1 MPVAGIDI
9 GGTTTKLALVGPDG
23 KIEGLRTIPTAPG
36 HAPEFVSRLGAAFH
50 EAKWPAE
57 RVGVAVAGFV
67 SGAHDAVAY
76 NPNLPWLEHFP
87 LRTSLE
93 QALGLPVMLEADSNA
108 ATLAEWR
115 WGAGRSSDRFLCLT
129 AGTGLGGG
137 MLVGGELLRYAY
149 EGLGDVG
156 HVIVAPGGKLCSCGG
171 KGCAEALIGANAIAN
186 RFRDAGGSATGLR
199 EVIEQAFARNSLA
212 VRLIED
218 AGRWLGLA
226 LSTLAN
232 ILFPDRIAI
241 AGGLSEA
248 GDLLLEPCRA
258 AFRENASGLAS
269 QHARI
274 VKAGLGWQATL
285 AGAGACATLDA

>member
-23 KIEGLRTIPTAPG
+23 EIEGLRTLPTAPG
-36 HAPEFVSRLGAAFH
+36 DAPEFVNRLAAAFH
-50 EAKWPAE
+50 EARWRAE

-67 SGAHDAVAY
+67 SDAHDAVAY
-76 NPNLPWLEHFP
+76 NPNLPWLERFP
-87 LRTSLE
+87 LRTALE
-93 QALGLPVMLEADSNA
+93 QALGLPLTLEADSNA
-108 ATLAEWR
+108 AALAEWC
-115 WGAGRSSDRFLCLT
+115 WGAGRGSNRFLCLA

-137 MLVGGELLRYAY
+137 MLVGGKLLRYAY
-149 EGLGDVG
+149 EGVGDVG
-156 HVIVAPGGKLCSCGG
+156 HVIVAPGGDHCSCGG
-171 KGCAEALIGANAIAN
+171 IGCAEALVGANAIVK
-186 RFRDAGGSATGLR
+186 RFRHSGGKAADLR
-199 EVIEQAFARNSLA
+199 DVIEQAFARDPLA
-212 VRLIED
+212 VRLIEE

-248 GDLLLEPCRA
+248 GDLLLDPCRA
-258 AFRENASGLAS
+258 VFHENASSFAS
-269 QHARI
+269 EAARI
-274 VKAGLGWQATL
+274 VKAELGWRATL

>member
-36 HAPEFVSRLGAAFH
+36 HAPEFVDRVAAAFH
-50 EAKWPAE
+50 EAGLRGD

-67 SGAHDAVAY
+67 SDAHDAVAY
-76 NPNLPWLEHFP
+76 NPNLPWLERFP
-87 LRTSLE
+87 LRTALE
-93 QALGLPVMLEADSNA
+93 QELGLPVTIEADSNA
-108 ATLAEWR
+108 AAVAEWR
-115 WGAGRSSDRFLCLT
+115 WGAGGGSSRFLCLA

-137 MLVGGELLRYAY
+137 MLVGGKLLRYAY
-149 EGLGDVG
+149 EGVGDVG
-156 HVIVAPGGKLCSCGG
+156 HVIVAPGVALCSCGG
-171 KGCAEALIGANAIAN
+171 KGCAEALVGANAIAG
-186 RFRDAGGSATGLR
+186 RFRDAGGSATDLR
-199 EVIEQAFARNSLA
+199 DVIEQAFARNPLA
-212 VRLIED
+212 IRLIED

-258 AFRENASGLAS
+258 VFHENASAFAS
-269 QHARI
+269 RCARI
-274 VKAGLGWQATL
+274 VKAELGWRATL